1 MQMKTQ
7 YIADDNQIFDSEK
20 DCARHELTNCEGV
33 LAKLEA
39 GIAKAP
45 RRHQMNWCGGQA
57 CACMGCINS
66 EFYEIGLTKAHWQVW
81 MEEFRKEMPMG
92 EETKWDSSK
101 DYDAA
106 TIVLKNYGDNKAAV
120 ITAIKIITGLNTA
133 ESYNLL
139 TPESKIKIGI
149 AYIDAKHYKKILE
162 KAGAT
167 VEIMEYMPMKSVSF
181 IKVK

>member
-1 MQMKTQ
+1 MITQ
-7 YIADDNQIFDSEK
+7 YIADDKKIFDSEK
-20 DCARHELTNCEGV
+20 DCARHELANCEGV

-39 GIAKAP
+39 GISKAP
-45 RRHQMNWCGGQA
+45 RRNQMNWCGGQG

-66 EFYEIGLTKAHWQVW
+66 EFYEIGLTEAHWQVW
-81 MEEFRKEMPMG
+81 MEEFRKVMPIVDEPKG
-92 EETKWDSSK
+92 GRSK
-101 DYDAA
+101 DYDEA

-139 TPESKIKIGI
+139 TPESQIKIGI
-149 AYIDAKHYKKILE
+149 AYVDAKHYKKLLE

-167 VEIMEYMPMKSVSF
+167 VEIMEYTPRKN
-181 IKVK
+181 IKVMKIN